1 MMMKKLEKKTLAY
14 TIDLAQIEGDGSF
27 QCPKCGMI
35 ISPDDDS
42 GETYEIQDTKVIND
56 KLDELV
62 ITCGKCKSTLTL
74 TGFQAIDA

>member
-14 TIDLAQIEGDGSF
+14 TIDLSQIEGDGSF